1 MGAGLA
7 GGRESVPRFSQI
19 APRPFVPGVVLG
31 GSPGLLGA
39 PAAMAELLVEPV
51 AHDGADVFCW

>member
-19 APRPFVPGVVLG
+19 APRLFTPGVVLG
-31 GSPGLLGA
+31 GSPGLLGV
-39 PAAMAELLVEPV
+39 PATTAELLVEPV
-51 AHDGADVFCW
+51 AHDGGVVFCW

>member
-19 APRPFVPGVVLG
+19 APRLFIPGVVLG
-31 GSPGLLGA
+31 GSPGLMGVPIA
-39 PAAMAELLVEPV
+39 TAELLVEPV
-51 AHDGADVFCW
+51 AHDGGVVFGW